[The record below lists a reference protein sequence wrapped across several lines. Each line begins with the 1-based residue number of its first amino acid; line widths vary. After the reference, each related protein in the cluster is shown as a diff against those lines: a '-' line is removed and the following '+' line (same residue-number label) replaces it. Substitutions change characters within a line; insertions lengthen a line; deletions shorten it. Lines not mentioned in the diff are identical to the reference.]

1 MSMCHERWANH
12 SAAAVERNW
21 IRSLSQR
28 DRDEERTALQPRE
41 QGESEERPEPVG
53 AAPDR

>member
-1 MSMCHERWANH
+1 MCHERWVNH

-28 DRDEERTALQPRE
+28 DRDEERAALRQRE
-41 QGESEERPEPVG
+41 QDEHEEQPEPVG

>member
-1 MSMCHERWANH
+1 MCHERWANH

-28 DRDEERTALQPRE
+28 DRDEERTALQSRE
-41 QGESEERPEPVG
+41 QDETEEQREPVG
-53 AAPDR
+53 ATPER

>member
-1 MSMCHERWANH
+1 MCHERWANH

-28 DRDEERTALQPRE
+28 DRDEERAAMQSRE
-41 QGESEERPEPVG
+41 VENEERPEPVG
-53 AAPDR
+53 AAPER